1 MTHLLTSLA
10 GGKVA
15 ILLEGGYNLT
25 SISHSMVMCCKA
37 LLGDPLPTPM
47 IGTIHPGAVETIK
60 LVIRAQ
66 QPYWS
71 FPFLVDLPDQNVLC
85 PPWVTD
91 PKVFQFNKHLAK
103 NADLLATELVPEDR
117 NKVEPEPKGN
127 MKEPVDAVSAIAD
140 QIDRL
145 TLAPAEAAAAGT
157 TEVLEAAALEITA
170 EEPKTLQEFLLLPE
184 NLQVCFIQF

>member
-15 ILLEGGYNLT
+15 ILLEGGYNLC

-47 IGTIHPGAVETIK
+47 IDAINPAAVETIK
-60 LVIRAQ
+60 RVIRAQ
-66 QPYWS
+66 QPYWR

-91 PKVFQFNKHLAK
+91 PKVFQFNKNLAK
-103 NADLLATELVPEDR
+103 NAHLLVTELVPEEQSI
-117 NKVEPEPKGN
+117 VEPEPKEKV
-127 MKEPVDAVSAIAD
+127 KEPVDAVSAIAD

-145 TLAPAEAAAAGT
+145 ALAPAEAASVGT
-157 TEVLEAAALEITA
+157 AEVLEAAALEITA

-184 NLQVCFIQF
+184 NLQVCFI